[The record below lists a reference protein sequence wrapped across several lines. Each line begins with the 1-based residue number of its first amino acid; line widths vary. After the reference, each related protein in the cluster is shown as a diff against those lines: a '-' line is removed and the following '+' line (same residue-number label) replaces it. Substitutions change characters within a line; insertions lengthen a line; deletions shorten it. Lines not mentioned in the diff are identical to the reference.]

1 MCTRTASCCPGVLTR
16 QPTSQRL
23 CRAPASAARRYRRS
37 VPRMQRIWW
46 LYQEGKCLPSSIRP
60 RPLRE
65 VHSVAG
71 ARGANACVRVA
82 AACNAILVHDGVAN
96 RTKVRTA
103 YSLTPQRLLRHASY
117 CHYGQETSLAGS
129 QFFSSGKSDVLRC
142 ISSAREHTY
151 CPTCLEPVPASV
163 SGVTHNA

>member
-1 MCTRTASCCPGVLTR
+1 M
-16 QPTSQRL
+16 
-23 CRAPASAARRYRRS
+23 
-37 VPRMQRIWW
+37 
-46 LYQEGKCLPSSIRP
+46 
-60 RPLRE
+60 
-65 VHSVAG
+65 AG
-71 ARGANACVRVA
+71 ARGGNVCAHVA
-82 AACNAILVHDGVAN
+82 AACIAILVHDGVAN

-163 SGVTHNA
+163 SGVTHSSQTRDGPSLSTQRARSASFVVQKLDLCTLTEEIVICNSNSVLLLASHIKPSTPG